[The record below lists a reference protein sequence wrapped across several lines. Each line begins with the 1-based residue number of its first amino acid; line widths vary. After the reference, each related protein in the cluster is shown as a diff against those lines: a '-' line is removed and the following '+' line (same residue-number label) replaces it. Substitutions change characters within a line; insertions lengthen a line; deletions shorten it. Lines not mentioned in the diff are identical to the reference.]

1 MENTLI
7 NIIDSAVHDGTR
19 VLTVTSEKENAE
31 KMKYIAE
38 DFINGFYIDAS
49 VNIINNGIIITFNKN
64 NEK

>member
-38 DFINGFYIDAS
+38 DFINGFYYNGH
-49 VNIINNGIIITFNKN
+49 VELLENGIKITF
-64 NEK
+64 